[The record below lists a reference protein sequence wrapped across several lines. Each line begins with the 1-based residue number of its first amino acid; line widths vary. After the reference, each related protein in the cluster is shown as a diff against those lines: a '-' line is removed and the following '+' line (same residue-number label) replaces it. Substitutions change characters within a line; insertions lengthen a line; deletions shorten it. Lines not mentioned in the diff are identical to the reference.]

1 MPLSGCTCVLNRWRV
16 WWKSVFFS
24 SPGFP
29 TVCFKLYIRLWRRM
43 KSPYQM
49 WKALSCSQSP
59 FSQSNRCWQVV
70 LHLLIEFAEKRQH
83 RETGINAREGAKKA
97 ELWQRWTWWGSSN
110 AFRSQGEAVDHLCHF
125 AHIHPHTHAHA
136 HTHTVICCYLV
147 EQHYTC
153 STSCSQELVGYQVSL
168 QACGKKLAQH
178 TAVT

>member
-16 WWKSVFFS
+16 WWKSVFFFFPWLSHSLFQTVHPPLKENEKPLSNVKS
-24 SPGFP
+24 SELQP
-29 TVCFKLYIRLWRRM
+29 V
-43 KSPYQM
+43 
-49 WKALSCSQSP
+49 
-59 FSQSNRCWQVV
+59 SQSNRCWQVV

-125 AHIHPHTHAHA
+125 AHIHPHTRAHT